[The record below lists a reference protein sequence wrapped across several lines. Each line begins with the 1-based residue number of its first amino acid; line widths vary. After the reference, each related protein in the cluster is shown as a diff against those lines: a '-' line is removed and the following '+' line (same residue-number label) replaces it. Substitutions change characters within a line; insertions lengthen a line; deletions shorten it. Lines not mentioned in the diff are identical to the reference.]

1 MILNEQL
8 EDIIRIVKSLED
20 SGLLTKVVT
29 QTIENGAKEQREGFL
44 VILLGT
50 LSASLL
56 GNILARKGFIQPD
69 ERQRWIWVVEGA
81 TIRAGEWAKSII

>member
-1 MILNEQL
+1 MILNEEL

-29 QTIENGAKEQREGFL
+29 QTIENEAKEQREGFL

-50 LSASLL
+50 LCTSLL
-56 GNILARKGFIQPD
+56 GNMLVWKGFIQPD
-69 ERQRWIWVVEGA
+69 
-81 TIRAGEWAKSII
+81 

>member
-50 LSASLL
+50 LSPSLL
-56 GNILARKGFIQPD
+56 GNMLARKGFIQPD
-69 ERQRWIWVVEGA
+69 EGQRWIWVVEGA